1 MPTPQ
6 PDAVFAPHRI
16 RTARVIRASEHA
28 CEVWGRGGVSSAG
41 FAPMFPSPRAER
53 VSPGH
58 LVAIA
63 TGPDGTDVVVWRWYD
78 TVVLGPEDDGSVRL
92 WEPAHG
98 EVIARTRA
106 SYGKQDPGSR
116 AYVSAGLP
124 GADWWVAASACGA
137 PQSAVVELDDVDALY
152 TENGLWP
159 AVFGPDT

>member
-6 PDAVFAPHRI
+6 PDAVFAPRRL
-16 RTARVIRASEHA
+16 RTARVIHVDDPA
-28 CEVWGRGGVSSAG
+28 CEVWSHGEVSSAG

-63 TGPDGTDVVVWRWYD
+63 TGTDGTGVVVWRWYD
-78 TVVLGPEDDGSVRL
+78 AVVLGTEDDGSVRL

-98 EVIARTRA
+98 EVIARARA
-106 SYGKQDPGSR
+106 SYQQQDPGSR
-116 AYVSAGLP
+116 AYASAGLP
-124 GADWWVAASACGA
+124 GAGWWVASSACGA
-137 PQSAVVELDDVDALY
+137 PQSAGVELADVDALY

-159 AVFGPDT
+159 AVFDSNT